1 MSTAPALTSLWSGP
15 GLTLPWGLPWM
26 TARETAALI
35 AVVVSLLFFRAFRE
49 RCLLVWGAGWLAY
62 GAFLW
67 LTRAGELHA
76 APKSVTAFAQ

>member
-1 MSTAPALTSLWSGP
+1 MSTAP
-15 GLTLPWGLPWM
+15 GLTLPWGLPSL

-67 LTRAGELHA
+67 LARAGGVH
-76 APKSVTAFAQ
+76 S